1 MGRAVES
8 GEWVLHDT
16 EVGMC
21 SVTTALLEVRMQR
34 GGGGGPQWKLL
45 GAPHTGGPWHW
56 YCWGWAP
63 AACYGTVSQCPF
75 SDFPA
80 CLLQCALKAKLAVEA
95 SLLSPK
101 RQLEETSSKRF
112 QAVALVHGLLVACR
126 GTQVTSELC
135 SGSQPLSLPLGC
147 CLWQENR
154 CPLGAGRFHRCA
166 EPVPLWAQH
175 GLLKRSRA
183 CTDAALERI
192 CSRAQTAELISWQR

>member
-1 MGRAVES
+1 MLRHHCPPGGEDAAGR
-8 GEWVLHDT
+8 
-16 EVGMC
+16 
-21 SVTTALLEVRMQR
+21 R
-34 GGGGGPQWKLL
+34 GGTPMETPGSSSYRRPLALVLL
-45 GAPHTGGPWHW
+45 GLGSSSVLWH
-56 YCWGWAP
+56 GVP
-63 AACYGTVSQCPF
+63 VSQCPF

-95 SLLSPK
+95 ILLSPK
-101 RQLEETSSKRF
+101 RQLEETSSKRL